1 MINFNSLTFQNLHD
15 PMRYELQID
24 KMFNKVKDRKGL
36 GALFETEYE
45 GVPLFSFGYD
55 RRELAR
61 NLAISVRNE
70 SYRFTPPVQKMV
82 KTKNKNKK
90 RLLYHINVLDK
101 IVICVLARL
110 LTELLLPFLNPCV
123 FSYRKGVSAKDEVV
137 SLARYIQSQKNL
149 TCSKGVYLLQTDI
162 ASYSD
167 EINIQETSPF
177 WSRLEGYFDKLGLKP
192 TEYHWYLIKQAVRP
206 DHYNLEGALVTNLKG
221 APTGSPITTV
231 LYNYYVACV
240 DFYLTSEPDLFYA
253 RYSDDII
260 LCHTDQNIVESAED
274 YLHMYLEAMSLG
286 LSEKKTRRLYFTPS
300 GQADSNPR
308 WKGTNRI
315 DVLGY
320 SLNGS
325 GKYCIS
331 APRQHKF
338 LTRIRYRIKNT
349 LNILKEYTFDEQ
361 GRHICQVVNSL
372 LTSDNTGSHTLEALN
387 QSNDAAQLEH
397 LDYQIALIIAEA
409 LTGIHGVKAFRK
421 VPYRKMRHDWGLLSL
436 LMLRH
441 SKHKAALEL
450 V

>member
-1 MINFNSLTFQNLHD
+1 MINYNTLTFQNLHD
-15 PMRYELQID
+15 PQRYELQID
-24 KMFNKVKDRKGL
+24 KIFNRVKDRKGL

-55 RRELAR
+55 RREIAR
-61 NLAISVRNE
+61 YLAISVRNE
-70 SYRFTPPVQKMV
+70 SYRFTPPVQKLV

-101 IVICVLARL
+101 IVICVLANL

-137 SLARYIQSQKNL
+137 SLARYIQAQQAPTSR
-149 TCSKGVYLLQTDI
+149 KGVYLLQTDI

-167 EINIQETSPF
+167 EINVQDTSGF
-177 WSRLEGYFDKLGLKP
+177 WSRLAEYFDKLGLQP
-192 TEYHWYLIKQAVRP
+192 TDYHWYLIKQAVRP
-206 DHYNLEGALVTNLKG
+206 DHYNLDGALVTNLKG

-240 DFYLTSEPDLFYA
+240 DFYLTCEPDLFYA
-253 RYSDDII
+253 RYSDDIVI
-260 LCHTDQNIVESAED
+260 CHADRSVVESAED
-274 YLHMYLEAMSLG
+274 YLHIYLKAISLG
-286 LSEKKTRRLYFTPS
+286 LSEKKTNRLYFTSS
-300 GQADSNPR
+300 GHADSSSG

-315 DVLGY
+315 NLLGY

-325 GKYCIS
+325 GHYCIS
-331 APRQHKF
+331 TTRQHKF
-338 LTRIRYRIKNT
+338 LTKIRYRVKNS
-349 LNILKEYTFDEQ
+349 LNILKDFSLGDQ
-361 GRHICQVVNSL
+361 GRYICQVANSL
-372 LTSDNTGSHTLEALN
+372 LTDDTTGSHLLTALQ
-387 QSNDAAQLEH
+387 QSNDPVQLKH

-409 LTGIHGVKAFRK
+409 LTGINGPKAFRT
-421 VPYRKMRHDWGLLSL
+421 VSYRKLRQEWGLQSL

-441 SKHKAALEL
+441 SKRHQALHL